1 PRELSV
7 WDPRAGTETLSLH
20 DAATPSA
27 SLGYGALTAAQVV
40 TRLGI
45 TDDTQLAIPEVAP
58 PMPPDT
64 SRGGVNVKGV
74 GDLLIRF
81 GVCCNPVPGD
91 KIVGYITRGRGVT
104 VHRADCSNVKGTA
117 DKERFVDVEW
127 ERSTTRTYPVAIRIE
142 GWDRDGFLRDVAAVI
157 SGNQVKLVGASA
169 EANP

>member
-1 PRELSV
+1 DEDLRRV
-7 WDPRAGTETLSLH
+7 TETLNLH
-20 DAATPSA
+20 DVDTLFA

-81 GVCCNPVPGD
+81 GVCCNPVPVNATLQVTSVEQLSRVLA
-91 KIVGYITRGRGVT
+91 KLEGVRDVFS
-104 VHRADCSNVKGTA
+104 VHR
-117 DKERFVDVEW
+117 
-127 ERSTTRTYPVAIRIE
+127 
-142 GWDRDGFLRDVAAVI
+142 DGR
-157 SGNQVKLVGASA
+157 
-169 EANP
+169 